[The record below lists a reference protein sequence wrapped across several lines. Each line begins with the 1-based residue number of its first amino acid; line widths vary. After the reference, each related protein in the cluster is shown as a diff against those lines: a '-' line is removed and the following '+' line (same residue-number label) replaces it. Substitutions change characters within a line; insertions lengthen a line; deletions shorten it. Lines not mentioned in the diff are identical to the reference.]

1 MTDLQVSRDC
11 KLSHFFTKAF
21 EVFLFFLR
29 NLGFD
34 EGVTQVL
41 ESFFKAFFLQE
52 VCSKCTIVMT
62 FIGALCANSMY

>member
-11 KLSHFFTKAF
+11 KLSYFTKAF
-21 EVFLFFLR
+21 EFFLFFEH
-29 NLGFD
+29 LGFD